1 MIRFK
6 KSKKILAAILTAG
19 MLLAGNGVPIC
30 AAEPVSVAQTE
41 EQLNYLVV
49 GSPVVCTPGSQFV
62 LADVGD
68 GTEKLSDAVLTYV
81 NVETGTS
88 YEVTADTVDEGSLLF
103 NMEFDDTQPSGEYE
117 VTTIE
122 VVADGEKRIV
132 RMVELKP
139 NLVSIRMLILRR
151 MPMSWMNRQ
160 SRMQRKPAAKTEL
173 PCWMP
178 KDRR

>member
-68 GTEKLSDAVLTYV
+68 GTEKLSDAVLV
-81 NVETGTS
+81 IS
-88 YEVTADTVDEGSLLF
+88 S
-103 NMEFDDTQPSGEYE
+103 PK
-117 VTTIE
+117 I
-122 VVADGEKRIV
+122 
-132 RMVELKP
+132 
-139 NLVSIRMLILRR
+139 LIL
-151 MPMSWMNRQ
+151 PALYFNSE
-160 SRMQRKPAAKTEL
+160 RMQLIVVDFPL
-173 PCWMP
+173 PFGPSSPRISPCRISN
-178 KDRR
+178 DRSSTAFFCLYSFVRFFTSTTALISLFHSPFYSQQLRYCFYIFQY